1 MQFVEEVFV
10 GIVSLL
16 CLALGATGLVHG
28 RLPMLTRTGIH
39 WEPEGWRRGS
49 YWTLLGLGVLGAFSI
64 ATQTVHSSI
73 LDLIQVAAGL
83 AFVVILLVRWP
94 SLRARSDK

>member
-16 CLALGATGLVHG
+16 CLTLGAGGLVRG
-28 RLPMLTRTGIH
+28 RLPMLTRTGVRR
-39 WEPEGWRRGS
+39 EPDGWPRGS
-49 YWTLLGLGVLGAFSI
+49 YLTVLGLGVLGGFSVV
-64 ATQTVHSSI
+64 TQTVHSSI
-73 LDLIQVAAGL
+73 LDLIQVAASL
-83 AFVVILLVRWP
+83 AFAVIVVVRWP